1 MIAKLVYWN
10 DCRLRKKRDRVAH
23 YSASYGMDKEHL
35 QEFVSSMKAY
45 SDKFFVPENHCND
58 YLQTK
63 TGQLIFPSAV
73 QTSYDANNTVYAH
86 YFPTKRMPARKRS
99 EGKAVIIIPHLG
111 GNLDDY
117 DSLAQIIAKRS
128 VSALSV
134 LMPYQGQRTP
144 EGYISGELMVSANIK
159 GTLDAFVQ
167 AVRDVHWATDWLN
180 NLGYKKIGILGF
192 SFGGI
197 VASIAT
203 AHDRRLK
210 AVCLCL
216 SGAEPAKIIFGG
228 IATQK
233 IKESFLH
240 YGIMEAEVR
249 KYWQPINPLQYM
261 HKMTHAKVLMVNT
274 MLDTVFP
281 KETILALKAGF
292 DRNKVKCQLRLFP
305 FPCGHYGAGKY
316 TVAKLYLLGNILC
329 FLRMI

>member
-1 MIAKLVYWN
+1 
-10 DCRLRKKRDRVAH
+10 
-23 YSASYGMDKEHL
+23 
-35 QEFVSSMKAY
+35 
-45 SDKFFVPENHCND
+45 
-58 YLQTK
+58 
-63 TGQLIFPSAV
+63 V
-73 QTSYDANNTVYAH
+73 QTPYDENNIVYAR
-86 YFPTKRMPARKRS
+86 YFPTKRRDARKQS
-99 EGKAVIIIPHLG
+99 EEKAVIIIPHLG
-111 GNLDDY
+111 GNLEDY
-117 DSLAQIIAKRS
+117 DSLAKIIAKRS
-128 VSALSV
+128 VSVLSV
-134 LMPYQGQRTP
+134 LMPYQGRRAP

-167 AVRDVHWATDWLN
+167 AVLDIHWATDWLN
-180 NLGYKKIGILGF
+180 NLGYQKIGILGF

-203 AHDRRLK
+203 AHDSRLK
-210 AVCLCL
+210 AACLCL
-216 SGAEPAKIIFGG
+216 SGAEPAKVIFYG

-240 YGIMEAEVR
+240 SRITEAELR

-281 KETILALKAGF
+281 KETIIALKAGF
-292 DRNKVKCQLRLFP
+292 DRNKVECQLRLFP

-316 TVAKLYLLGNILC
+316 TVAKLYLLGSILC